1 MICMILIIFMM
12 QCLYMHMLYLIIFP
26 KTSSKKLLTL
36 KTYVVKKAVSHPEK
50 FLGRFQLGVL
60 STFLNTSK
68 MLLTYIVLHNSSLF
82 FFNCLRCSFEQNIR
96 KLRNLPDNNFVFLF
110 FHFGNIFWAPI
121 TFERYHFQFG
131 YDPERFSLERNMLF

>member
-1 MICMILIIFMM
+1 M

-50 FLGRFQLGVL
+50 FLGQRFQLGVL

-82 FFNCLRCSFEQNIR
+82 FLT
-96 KLRNLPDNNFVFLF
+96 V
-110 FHFGNIFWAPI
+110 
-121 TFERYHFQFG
+121 
-131 YDPERFSLERNMLF
+131 